1 MSYIDPRGKVF
12 SHLDRLARWQDGQS
26 APPVTIEWDLSNVCS
41 LACQDCHF
49 AHTHVAGPWAVTA
62 VNRPVGY
69 AHTGRFADRSLVER
83 GLVEMSACGVEGIV
97 WSGGGEPTLH
107 PAFADIV
114 ATAAGAGLQ
123 QGLYTHGGHVT
134 PTLADG
140 LDALAWAVVS
150 LDAETP
156 ERYAAEKGVG
166 PDRFHAAC
174 AGVQRLVAHVPV
186 VGASFLLGPHNY
198 TRTEEMLALARS
210 LGVTY
215 TTFRPAI
222 LTNPAKPGAI
232 LGDKGWLGPMA
243 VVAKRLAIEPDV
255 VIDPVR
261 FDEVRTWAGHGYA
274 TCYGVRLGAVV
285 TPDGQVWL
293 CPNRRGV
300 PGSSLGSLADSSF
313 ADIWATHPGQVTD
326 FTECRA
332 MCRYHHTNQTL
343 ASVFAPRQHEA
354 FV

>member
-12 SHLDRLARWQDGQS
+12 AHLDRLARWQDGAS

-49 AHTHVAGPWAVTA
+49 AHTHVAGPWAAATVD
-62 VNRPVGY
+62 RPVGY
-69 AHTGRFADRSLVER
+69 AHTGRFAGRALVER
-83 GLVEMSACGVEGIV
+83 GLVEMAACGVEGIV

-114 ATAAGAGLQ
+114 QTAAGAGLQ
-123 QGLYTHGGHVT
+123 QGLYTLGGHIT
-134 PTLADG
+134 AHLAG
-140 LDALAWAVVS
+140 QLESLAWAVVS

-156 ERYAAEKGVG
+156 ERYAAEKAVG

-174 AGVQRLVAHVPV
+174 EGIRRLVAHVPV

-198 TRTEEMLALARS
+198 THTEAMLALARE

-222 LTNPAKPGAI
+222 LTKPSDPGVV
-232 LGDKGWLGPMA
+232 LGDRTWLEPMA
-243 VVAKRLAIEPDV
+243 VVAKRLAKEPDV
-255 VIDPVR
+255 IIDPGR
-261 FDEVRTWAGHGYA
+261 FGDVRTWTGHGYT
-274 TCYGVRLGAVV
+274 TCYGIRMGAVV
-285 TPDGQVWL
+285 TPDGRVWV

-300 PGSSLGSLADSSF
+300 QGSELGSLAESSF
-313 ADIWATHPGQVTD
+313 ADIWAKHPGQWTD
-326 FTECRA
+326 FRQCRA
-332 MCRYHHTNQTL
+332 MCRYHHMNQTL
-343 ASVFAPRQHEA
+343 AAVFAPKQHEA